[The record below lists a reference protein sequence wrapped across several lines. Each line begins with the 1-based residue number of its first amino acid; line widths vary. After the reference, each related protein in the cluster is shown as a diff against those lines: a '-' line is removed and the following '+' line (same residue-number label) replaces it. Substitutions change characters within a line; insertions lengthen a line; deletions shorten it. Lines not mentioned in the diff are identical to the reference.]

1 MNEQERAQ
9 IEENIRQGKIQESID
24 YLSHKL
30 SETTDQETIYILLG
44 KAYQKQTNWKEAL
57 NNFQLAIDIN
67 PNSDAI
73 KMRKMIIDILEFF
86 NKDMFNQ

>member
-24 YLSHKL
+24 YLSHRL

-44 KAYQKQTNWKEAL
+44 KAYQKHG
-57 NNFQLAIDIN
+57 
-67 PNSDAI
+67 P
-73 KMRKMIIDILEFF
+73 
-86 NKDMFNQ
+86 